1 MGDNKQVKDLIGL
14 SKSKLEAMRKKDIV
28 DMLSSAK
35 FEDLITLEVTEKI
48 SADLTKTFD
57 FFDKKISEM
66 EDNIISNLVAE
77 NKKLASRC
85 DDLEFVTNKLTSR
98 VAVLEKCHW
107 QSIQYNRRNNIEIAG
122 IPSTISNEQ
131 LEDKVCEVLN
141 SIDVSVGP
149 ADIEA
154 CHRLPL
160 NRNEK
165 SENETSQR
173 TIVKL
178 INRKICEKALKN
190 RKNLKDVDKE
200 KLGFVSSTKIYINDS
215 LCPYYR
221 GLYAKCRKLRTD
233 GKIFACW
240 TFNGIVTMKITENSK
255 FINILHDDDLYKLF
269 PDVSFW

>member
-98 VAVLEKCHW
+98 VAVLEKSHW
-107 QSIQYNRRNNIEIAG
+107 QSIQYNRRNNIEI
-122 IPSTISNEQ
+122 
-131 LEDKVCEVLN
+131 L
-141 SIDVSVGP
+141 
-149 ADIEA
+149 
-154 CHRLPL
+154 H
-160 NRNEK
+160 
-165 SENETSQR
+165 
-173 TIVKL
+173 KL
-178 INRKICEKALKN
+178 
-190 RKNLKDVDKE
+190 
-200 KLGFVSSTKIYINDS
+200 
-215 LCPYYR
+215 
-221 GLYAKCRKLRTD
+221 
-233 GKIFACW
+233 
-240 TFNGIVTMKITENSK
+240 
-255 FINILHDDDLYKLF
+255 
-269 PDVSFW
+269 